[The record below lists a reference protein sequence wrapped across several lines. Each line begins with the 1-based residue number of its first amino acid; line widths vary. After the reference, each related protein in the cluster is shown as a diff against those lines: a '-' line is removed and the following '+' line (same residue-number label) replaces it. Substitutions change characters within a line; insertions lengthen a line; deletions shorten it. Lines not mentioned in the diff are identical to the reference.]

1 MRLTNSVPESVKSTM
16 LYRGARAALHIRQSE
31 SYRRLRQRV
40 RRDSRKIDTY
50 LASTADP
57 KLHFGCGL
65 NPLKGWLNTDFY
77 PDDPAIAHI
86 DLTHRFPLP
95 ANCAALVLSEHVI
108 EHLPLAGGFN
118 MLRECFRVLRPGGRI
133 RISTPSLPAL
143 LAIYQRP
150 DEPAHKAYLDW
161 HKTTWLENAELGTPA
176 VVLNDFMRNW
186 GHLLIYDPG
195 TLGRILESAGF
206 EHIQQCELQQSE
218 ESRLAGL
225 ENDTRMPVGLLALHT
240 MVFEAT
246 KPQTN

>member
-1 MRLTNSVPESVKSTM
+1 MRFTNSIPDSVKSTM
-16 LYRGARAALHIRQSE
+16 LYRGARAALHFRHSE
-31 SYRRLRQRV
+31 HYRRLRQRF
-40 RRDSRKIDTY
+40 RRDTHKIDTY
-50 LASTADP
+50 LASTSEP

-65 NPLKGWLNTDFY
+65 NPLEGWLNTDFY
-77 PDDPAIAHI
+77 PDDPAIAHV
-86 DLTHRFPLP
+86 DLTHSFPLP
-95 ANCAALVLSEHVI
+95 ANCAALVFNEHVI
-108 EHLPLAGGFN
+108 EHLPLSGGLN

-133 RISTPSLPAL
+133 RISTPSLTAL

-161 HKTTWLENAELGTPA
+161 HGATWLENVELVTPA

-206 EHIQQCELQQSE
+206 EHIQQFELQQSE
-218 ESRLAGL
+218 EPQLTGL
-225 ENDTRMPVGLLALHT
+225 ENDSRMPVGLLALHT

-246 KPQTN
+246 KPKTS